1 MFNALTA
8 FLGSIFSAVK
18 DSKVIAF
25 TTVVSAVCNIVLNIL
40 LIPKFGALG
49 AAIATAASYMVM
61 WALRLGYARKYIK
74 MSVSIVKDC
83 LAYVLL
89 ILQVVF
95 EHTENHGYIGQIV
108 IAFIIMFIYRK
119 YIKTIVGVLLRKVK
133 AKTGGAK

>member
-1 MFNALTA
+1 M
-8 FLGSIFSAVK
+8 
-18 DSKVIAF
+18 
-25 TTVVSAVCNIVLNIL
+25 
-40 LIPKFGALG
+40 IPKFGALG

-61 WALRLGYARKYIK
+61 WVLRLGYARKYIK

-83 LAYVLL
+83 LAYGLL

>member
-1 MFNALTA
+1 MVSLDRRIYNAAIAMACSFVILFNIPLAKILYAKDFFTAWNYSSVLLISIMFNALTA

-61 WALRLGYARKYIK
+61 WELHLSSYMRTQR
-74 MSVSIVKDC
+74 
-83 LAYVLL
+83 
-89 ILQVVF
+89 
-95 EHTENHGYIGQIV
+95 
-108 IAFIIMFIYRK
+108 
-119 YIKTIVGVLLRKVK
+119 
-133 AKTGGAK
+133 KTGKR